1 LVRVQQQE
9 EERQG
14 VTGIALSA
22 AAGLGLGVIGGMI
35 LRELLGS
42 VSTEPVR
49 QAVRRLSRP
58 GIDRTGIDPQEVE
71 RSIYEAIAG
80 DPDTQAL
87 EVEATALG
95 DGLVELT
102 GTVPSELDRQLAGD
116 VARSVVGAEVVV
128 NRILVEGSDRVASD
142 PESESS

>member
-1 LVRVQQQE
+1 
-9 EERQG
+9 
-14 VTGIALSA
+14 
-22 AAGLGLGVIGGMI
+22 MI

-49 QAVRRLSRP
+49 QAVRRLSQP
-58 GIDRTGIDPQEVE
+58 GIDRTGVDPQDVE

-102 GTVPSELDRQLAGD
+102 GTVPSDLDRDLAGD